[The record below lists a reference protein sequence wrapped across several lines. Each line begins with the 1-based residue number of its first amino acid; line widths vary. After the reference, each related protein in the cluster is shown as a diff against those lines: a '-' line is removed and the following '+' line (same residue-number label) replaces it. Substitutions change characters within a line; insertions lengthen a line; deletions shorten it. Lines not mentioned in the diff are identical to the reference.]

1 MKRVEKSPYA
11 ARPSMTMPIHRPKN
25 ILKDKPIKMP
35 VEDVRP
41 KREGNSRGSGEKQ
54 NGRDQQESQVLSGR
68 ETIGTKTCEGDIVH
82 TSQVTEMCSVEIN
95 QAKSETNS
103 EDSKRHG
110 TVVLEKETE
119 IEKVEIRKDTTQTKN
134 EDIASSEK
142 FEEEPNGDFKSSGV
156 NSRVNNESLVSSTA
170 NINGHLEKK
179 KVGRKE
185 PSLSEI
191 CAEHNETLI
200 IFCKDCKLP
209 VCTECIRTTHK
220 EHEWIQLQKAGKLM
234 RQKLAEHRKD
244 IVKTHLPNFM
254 TCLEKAR
261 IEKETVQRQRKDKM
275 EEIIAQRNE
284 MISAVTGLSQVMLDS
299 CNEDLK
305 INDGIITQMEKDV
318 AELETV
324 ASKLQESTLNCA
336 SDIEAIQMEIRL
348 SSILQKTVPTN
359 VTFNTN
365 INFISGEIDI
375 DQLENMLG
383 KLTGFEHEQKADDTL
398 ANSDVAKSTPRS
410 PRRPIRP
417 LNDFQKCVQCKRM
430 VKNFIKVKYMCGHK
444 ICNFCWFATM
454 NSSRCPHCNSL

>member
-11 ARPSMTMPIHRPKN
+11 ARPSMTMPIQRPKN

-179 KVGRKE
+179 
-185 PSLSEI
+185 
-191 CAEHNETLI
+191 
-200 IFCKDCKLP
+200 
-209 VCTECIRTTHK
+209 
-220 EHEWIQLQKAGKLM
+220 
-234 RQKLAEHRKD
+234 
-244 IVKTHLPNFM
+244 
-254 TCLEKAR
+254 
-261 IEKETVQRQRKDKM
+261 
-275 EEIIAQRNE
+275 
-284 MISAVTGLSQVMLDS
+284 
-299 CNEDLK
+299 
-305 INDGIITQMEKDV
+305 
-318 AELETV
+318 
-324 ASKLQESTLNCA
+324 ES
-336 SDIEAIQMEIRL
+336 
-348 SSILQKTVPTN
+348 
-359 VTFNTN
+359 
-365 INFISGEIDI
+365 G
-375 DQLENMLG
+375 
-383 KLTGFEHEQKADDTL
+383 
-398 ANSDVAKSTPRS
+398 
-410 PRRPIRP
+410 
-417 LNDFQKCVQCKRM
+417 
-430 VKNFIKVKYMCGHK
+430 
-444 ICNFCWFATM
+444 
-454 NSSRCPHCNSL
+454 

>member
-11 ARPSMTMPIHRPKN
+11 ARPSMTMPIQRPKN
-25 ILKDKPIKMP
+25 TVKDKARKMP

-41 KREGNSRGSGEKQ
+41 KREENSRGSGEKQ
-54 NGRDQQESQVLSGR
+54 NGRDQQEIQVLSGR
-68 ETIGTKTCEGDIVH
+68 ETIGTKTCEGNVGH
-82 TSQVTEMCSVEIN
+82 VSQGTEMCSVEN

-103 EDSKRHG
+103 KDSKRHG

-119 IEKVEIRKDTTQTKN
+119 REKVEIQIDSTQTKN
-134 EDIASSEK
+134 EDIVSSEK
-142 FEEEPNGDFKSSGV
+142 LEEPNGDFKSSGV

-170 NINGHLEKK
+170 NINAHLEKK

-191 CAEHNETLI
+191 CEEHNETLI
-200 IFCKDCKLP
+200 IFCRDCKLP

-234 RQKLAEHRKD
+234 RQKLAQHRKD

-254 TCLEKAR
+254 ACLEKAR

-336 SDIEAIQMEIRL
+336 SDTEAIQMEIRL
-348 SSILQKTVPTN
+348 SSILHKTVPTN

-383 KLTGFEHEQKADDTL
+383 KLTGFEHEQKADDTH
-398 ANSDVAKSTPRS
+398 ANSDFTKSTLRS

-430 VKNFIKVKYMCGHK
+430 VKNFVKVKYMCGHK

-454 NSSRCPHCNSL
+454 NSTRCPHCNSL